1 MVDNAPGGIMFSL
14 GFKEVADRLGV
25 EAVGTPLT
33 PVRYFFHPVHGE
45 MAEQYTTEGLFRWV
59 KSVNHTY
66 FFPSWA

>member
-1 MVDNAPGGIMFSL
+1 MVENIEVGVEFSL
-14 GFKEVADRLGV
+14 GFKAEADRLGV
-25 EAVGTPLT
+25 AAVGTPIT

-59 KSVNHTY
+59 KGVNHTY